1 MESVPSSG
9 GSRAAHAGSLSK
21 DNRFVGER
29 RILNLR
35 EPSMQ
40 NSKDLFIR
48 DERILSICPAIVLSS
63 GPPIGAG
70 VQVVAEHT
78 AKFV

>member
-1 MESVPSSG
+1 MAGFQRRRNEHRRPMESVPSSG

-40 NSKDLFIR
+40 NSKDLFIVATS
-48 DERILSICPAIVLSS
+48 ESFPSVPQSS
-63 GPPIGAG
+63 
-70 VQVVAEHT
+70 
-78 AKFV
+78 